1 MYLLHITVTDLNS
14 SLGLQNVEITQ
25 EPYLDEK
32 LERVTG
38 YTQVSLTPDGIKNG
52 YYRKIIADTVT
63 EIGLYQVN
71 FFLNFFIIFLYFYFF
86 ASEWQINR
94 SCMVQTRRRR
104 LQNHFRRI
112 HDLSVSRLYQLY
124 S

>member
-52 YYRKIIADTVT
+52 YYRKVIVDTVT
-63 EIGLYQVN
+63 EIGLYQVIFFRFFFDFSFFFR
-71 FFLNFFIIFLYFYFF
+71 FFLFF
-86 ASEWQINR
+86 
-94 SCMVQTRRRR
+94 C
-104 LQNHFRRI
+104 FRMAN
-112 HDLSVSRLYQLY
+112 Q
-124 S
+124 

>member
-32 LERVTG
+32 LERITG

-52 YYRKIIADTVT
+52 YYRKVIVDTVT
-63 EIGLYQVN
+63 EIGLYQVIFYN
-71 FFLNFFIIFLYFYFF
+71 FLLLFFILFF
-86 ASEWQINR
+86 F
-94 SCMVQTRRRR
+94 C
-104 LQNHFRRI
+104 FRMAN
-112 HDLSVSRLYQLY
+112 
-124 S
+124 

>member
-52 YYRKIIADTVT
+52 YYRKVIVDTVT
-63 EIGLYQVN
+63 EIGLYQVCILFFLN
-71 FFLNFFIIFLYFYFF
+71 FFLNFFFV
-86 ASEWQINR
+86 AEWQINR
-94 SCMVQTRRRR
+94 SCLVQTRRRR

>member
-63 EIGLYQVN
+63 EIGLYQVCILISSKN
-71 FFLNFFIIFLYFYFF
+71 PQFFSDCFFFYFF
-86 ASEWQINR
+86 SFYCRMENQ
-94 SCMVQTRRRR
+94 
-104 LQNHFRRI
+104 
-112 HDLSVSRLYQLY
+112 
-124 S
+124 

>member
-1 MYLLHITVTDLNS
+1 MYLLHITVTDLNF

-52 YYRKIIADTVT
+52 YYRKIIVDTVT
-63 EIGLYQVN
+63 EIGLYQVCILHFFFN
-71 FFLNFFIIFLYFYFF
+71 FFFQLF
-86 ASEWQINR
+86 
-94 SCMVQTRRRR
+94 SCCRMENQ
-104 LQNHFRRI
+104 
-112 HDLSVSRLYQLY
+112 
-124 S
+124 